1 MDKVLWWSWAL
12 MVGQVATT
20 MILFLLLVKI
30 NAEDKKQNKVAKD
43 KKEPQISVLEN
54 QINSLQEEL
63 KKAKTGYRAV
73 QNELQELKNIK
84 SNLEKELNRQ
94 KESYDL
100 TQREF
105 YRLKKEESELRDK
118 LANKE
123 RESEKMRSQS
133 LTIEGELRGKNQELR
148 VLQDENKEIATK
160 LKDLETHLDRLE
172 NEAKTQRNII
182 AEDKGKEKEKEGKP
196 VFSEGALKRQEQLE
210 LSRQQKKGRMGE
222 ILLAQHFITEDIL
235 DRALEFQKNTGN
247 NITQYLLAYGYID
260 EAQLAQC
267 LCTQFGIPYLPL
279 CAYSIP
285 DEIIKLVPV
294 DVAEKYWLIPV
305 EKLGNFLMVAMA
317 DPFDTKA
324 IKEVEE
330 ISGFKVRPLVG
341 ILSEI
346 IESLELYYKV
356 APREKGAISRSITPF
371 FIDTKTYKGP
381 ERRQAVRFKAKID
394 IYFPVEGYYKKS
406 QTKDVSRDGLLFE
419 SDTVLPIGS
428 LITLQIDLPKDLNP
442 LPIGA
447 IVQVLRVTS
456 LADNKFGIGVKIMK
470 ISKQELNTIIEY
482 ASSQEGG

>member
-1 MDKVLWWSWAL
+1 MDKVLLWSWAL
-12 MVGQVATT
+12 MAGQVATT
-20 MILFLLLVKI
+20 MILFLLLAKI
-30 NAEDKKQNKVAKD
+30 NAEGKKQNKVVKD
-43 KKEPQISVLEN
+43 KKEPQISILEN

-63 KKAKTGYRAV
+63 KKAKTGYTAV

-105 YRLKKEESELRDK
+105 NRLKKEESELRDK

-123 RESEKMRSQS
+123 RELEKIRSQS
-133 LTIEGELRGKNQELR
+133 LTIEGELGGKNEELR
-148 VLQDENKEIATK
+148 ALQDENKEIATK
-160 LKDLETHLDRLE
+160 LKDLEAHLDRLE
-172 NEAKTQRNII
+172 NEAKIQ
-182 AEDKGKEKEKEGKP
+182 GKEKEKEGKP

-210 LSRQQKKGRMGE
+210 LSRQEKKGRMGE

-235 DRALEFQKNTGN
+235 DRALEFQKNSGN

-279 CAYSIP
+279 RAYGIP

-294 DVAEKYWLIPV
+294 DIAEKYWLIPV

-330 ISGFKVRPLVG
+330 TSGFKVRPLVG

-346 IESLELYYKV
+346 IEALELYYKV

-381 ERRQAVRFKAKID
+381 ERRHAVRFKTKID

-419 SDTVLPIGS
+419 SDTALPIGS

-482 ASSQEGG
+482 ASSQERG